1 MARKASNI
9 EQQETLILTSVNDI
23 SDVFIRLRSLL
34 KSRTKMHTINTH
46 FLFLRF
52 QQLLMQ
58 CHGSHSMKMNL
69 KKKGGHL
76 LIRYLFHNQFWGS
89 HSY

>member
-34 KSRTKMHTINTH
+34 KS
-46 FLFLRF
+46 
-52 QQLLMQ
+52 
-58 CHGSHSMKMNL
+58 
-69 KKKGGHL
+69 
-76 LIRYLFHNQFWGS
+76 
-89 HSY
+89 